1 MKNFHILCI
10 LLTSFLQLNAQVS
23 VFDCSVYTKHL
34 SQTQANAQDT
44 ITGTC
49 ITLGDNGVIH
59 LNNSNNTTIFAKNE
73 ITLKDDVHLGGFD
86 TTGGVHLKITA
97 KAGLEV
103 AVMNYTDLA
112 GVLRYKKLEF
122 GIELPDVIQ
131 ERIHHFLFEKGV
143 YSDELNP
150 FLEWKVDV
158 EGTFE
163 HVTTGK
169 IVKVDGFYTR
179 EYNENHQTDDWDE
192 VPTLYPFRV
201 RFAPPLNGEWKA
213 VISIQI
219 DGVQGT
225 TYLSDDFWFNVV
237 ESGDPGYVT
246 VHENKRN
253 LKQGDRMIFPVGTNF
268 PCPMLG
274 TYRGGEDGLIF
285 IDAVRA
291 TFNGDTI
298 YYGHNLSANDMNS
311 EKASNTVHW
320 KQYLDMI
327 SEYLKLDRYSGET
340 RYIRT
345 IQYPASSLIEFEE
358 KGNYYKRLHYAY
370 EQDKLLD
377 TLEKY
382 NSLMLF
388 NFMNQVPF
396 FKLDEYGAYDW
407 DWDYDIY
414 RTGPGEDGSMD
425 TSPWTKNKPR
435 YCYND
440 QPQGQ
445 KQPYEAL
452 SNDDDLLYHKQRIR
466 YYIARYGY
474 STKIMEFEILSEPF
488 HVNEQAKVQTS
499 SGQITVQQNRPFG
512 LPSDPLHTPVR
523 QAVLKYH
530 KVLSEYIKD
539 SLQWHNQLIGV
550 DMGWGD
556 STEDMT
562 TEALPNI
569 DVIGLNKYYV
579 APDDIYKMTATI
591 QQRQNLA
598 KPILFSEGG
607 LDEKYQE
614 CSSYSQHP
622 VDMMSMPFTG
632 VAGYLTWFGYEKG
645 LEHLWPATIRAQQHM
660 NGDDVI
666 GTLSEG
672 GGDWRGWRD
681 SAYLH
686 NKSIDKK
693 PIKETQYYVS
703 RDRNYAVGYVKNLSY
718 NVYTKSDAVIDT
730 LIVTNENNLKDT
742 LYDYPLLKW
751 IDLGLYNNF
760 AFGNPNDNFN
770 YKNLNTLQNIK
781 WNQGK
786 KLKLDGFDNKKYTVN
801 FYSFDDTDFGLGSYV
816 STVSNIAIDHKL
828 TLKFPELKCN
838 SFPGPVLWFVAR
850 KKGASRD
857 IETDE
862 DSVKVLDSL
871 LIREI
876 NLFPVKEQINP
887 TISPNPGNGN
897 YTVTSNKEQSI
908 EVRTTNGIVVF
919 KNKIQSGRNQI
930 DLTFLSSGMY
940 FIYFQSDNLTLK
952 FIKL

>member
-213 VISIQI
+213 VISIRI

-246 VHENKRN
+246 VHENKLN

-268 PCPMLG
+268 PYPMLG
-274 TYRGGEDGLIF
+274 SYRGIEFNF
-285 IDAVRA
+285 IDSVRA

-298 YYGHNLSANDMNS
+298 YYGHNLAANDMNS

-327 SEYLKLDRYSGET
+327 SEYLKLNRYQGET

-377 TLEKY
+377 TMEKY

-396 FKLDEYGAYDW
+396 FKLDEYGAFDW

-414 RTGPGEDGSMD
+414 KTGPGEDGSLD
-425 TSPWTKNKPR
+425 TSPWVYNKPR

-452 SNDDDLLYHKQRIR
+452 SNDDDLVYHKQRIR

-556 STEDMT
+556 ITEDIA

-569 DVIGLNKYYV
+569 DVIGLNKYYTT
-579 APDDIYKMTATI
+579 PDDIYKMTATI
-591 QQRQNLA
+591 QQRQILS

-614 CSSYSQHP
+614 CSSYTQHP
-622 VDMMSMPFTG
+622 VDMMTFPFTG
-632 VAGYLTWFGYEKG
+632 VAGYLTWFGWRKG
-645 LEHLWPATIRAQQHM
+645 EETLWPATIRAQQHM

-666 GTLSEG
+666 NTLSEG
-672 GGDWRGWRD
+672 GGNWGHGKQEEKLFLFINSHQTNF
-681 SAYLH
+681 SALEH
-686 NKSIDKK
+686 
-693 PIKETQYYVS
+693 QYYLS
-703 RDRNYAVGYVKNLSY
+703 NNKNYSVGYVKNRTY
-718 NVYTKSDAVIDT
+718 NVHTKRLNDYCDLNYGNTEPID
-730 LIVTNENNLKDT
+730 
-742 LYDYPLLKW
+742 
-751 IDLGLYNNF
+751 DLE
-760 AFGNPNDNFN
+760 
-770 YKNLNTLQNIK
+770 NIK
-781 WNQGK
+781 WNDVRLLPLNRRLRVQGLSK
-786 KLKLDGFDNKKYTVN
+786 NTKYRVDY
-801 FYSFDDTDFGLGSYV
+801 YSFETGNHLSTQCDKTPLLKGELVLKYNELTANPSGNELLNPVIWYV
-816 STVSNIAIDHKL
+816 IIKNGCPQGREVEESSDSL
-828 TLKFPELKCN
+828 TLK
-838 SFPGPVLWFVAR
+838 SDVL
-850 KKGASRD
+850 
-857 IETDE
+857 
-862 DSVKVLDSL
+862 
-871 LIREI
+871 
-876 NLFPVKEQINP
+876 
-887 TISPNPGNGN
+887 TISTENIEEQLLVFPNPFNN
-897 YTVTSNKEQSI
+897 YITIVSNKEDELTIITVDGRISKKVLI
-908 EVRTTNGIVVF
+908 PKGNTTIYTADLA
-919 KNKIQSGRNQI
+919 SGVYILFFARQ
-930 DLTFLSSGMY
+930 LVQTKM
-940 FIYFQSDNLTLK
+940 
-952 FIKL
+952 IKP